1 MTFTHL
7 HQIVTFLSGASDTAP
22 APLRGSLGLALRGF
36 AWAFLL
42 LLIYAFSG
50 QTNNFIYVNF

>member
-7 HQIVTFLSGASDTAP
+7 HQIVTFLSGARDTVP
-22 APLRGSLGLALRGF
+22 APLRGPLGLALRCF

-42 LLIYAFSG
+42 LLIYAFCG
-50 QTNNFIYVNF
+50 QTNNFIYVIF